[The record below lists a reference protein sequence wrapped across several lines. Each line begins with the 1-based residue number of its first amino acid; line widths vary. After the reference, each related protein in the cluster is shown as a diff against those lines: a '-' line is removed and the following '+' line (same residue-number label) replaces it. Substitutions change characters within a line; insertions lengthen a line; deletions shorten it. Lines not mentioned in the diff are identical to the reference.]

1 MSRFFNKTL
10 SFLGLA
16 EEEIERDYEER
27 DILSEESQDLD
38 QKDQLHEKRRSKTG
52 SFGRD
57 SKVTS
62 IETVRQGKKTKVYI
76 LEPHDFDDV
85 QKIGD
90 SFKSNIPSIINL
102 QNATQD
108 LSKRVIDF
116 CSGLSYALGGS
127 IKKVADKVF
136 LLSPQN
142 VAVRSEESD
151 MELDCDIYNQ
161 S

>member
-38 QKDQLHEKRRSKTG
+38 QKDQLHEKRRSRTG

>member
-1 MSRFFNKTL
+1 MSRFFNKTM

-16 EEEIERDYEER
+16 EEEVERDYEQR
-27 DILSEESQDLD
+27 DVLLEDAEDPGQE
-38 QKDQLHEKRRSKTG
+38 DQLHGKRRSRG
-52 SFGRD
+52 SSFGRD
-57 SKVTS
+57 NKVTS

-90 SFKSNIPSIINL
+90 SFKANIPSIINL

-136 LLSPQN
+136 LLTPQN
-142 VAVRSEESD
+142 VAVRSEDSD
-151 MELDCDIYNQ
+151 MEIDCDIYNQ